1 MLQLDGPMKWIVFF
15 LATLAVGCATPVA
28 RTTSPALEQAELE
41 CAGKGMATLAT
52 PAGNSTS
59 YECIAPEDAARRAQA
74 AAVN

>member
-1 MLQLDGPMKWIVFF
+1 MKWIIF
-15 LATLAVGCATPVA
+15 LLTTSAVGCAAPVA

-52 PAGNSTS
+52 PAGNTTS
-59 YECIAPEDAARRAQA
+59 YKCIAPDDAARRAQA

>member
-1 MLQLDGPMKWIVFF
+1 MKWIVVS
-15 LATLAVGCATPVA
+15 LTTLAVGCATPVT

-52 PAGNSTS
+52 PAGNTTS
-59 YECIAPEDAARRAQA
+59 YTCIAPDEAAHRAQA

>member
-1 MLQLDGPMKWIVFF
+1 MLPLVGPMKWIVFL

-52 PAGNSTS
+52 PVGNTTS
-59 YECIAPEDAARRAQA
+59 YKCIAPDDAARRAQA
-74 AAVN
+74 AAMN